1 MFTVNLIGNLGAD
14 AEVQNYNG
22 NKFVSFRLAVTRSYT
37 KADGTPVEETTWASC
52 SLRGDGGS
60 LLQYLVRGRKVYV
73 HGDASLR
80 VYSSRTV
87 RAMVAGL
94 NVNVTAVELLNSSD
108 ENAVPRQLV
117 TSDGTLLDVS
127 RWYLVDKTMVT
138 DGVLMDRRGRHYD
151 VDDKGWVTPHVDNVQ
166 STDNGE
172 VQ

>member
-22 NKFVSFRLAVTRSYT
+22 NKFVSFRVAVTRSYT

-52 SLRGDGGS
+52 SLHGDGGS

-80 VYSSRTV
+80 VYSSRTL
-87 RAMVAGL
+87 RTMVAGL
-94 NVNVTAVELLNSSD
+94 NVNVTSVELLNSSD

-117 TSDGTLLDVS
+117 TSDGALLDVS
-127 RWYLVDKTMVT
+127 RLYLVDKSMVT
-138 DGVLMDRRGRHYD
+138 DGVLMDRRGRRFD
-151 VDDKGWVTPHVDNVQ
+151 VDKKGWVTPHVDVNDT
-166 STDNGE
+166 SENGE

>member
-60 LLQYLVRGRKVYV
+60 LLQYLVRGRKVY
-73 HGDASLR
+73 GDASLR

-87 RAMVAGL
+87 RAKVAGL

-108 ENAVPRQLV
+108 DYAVPRQLV

-127 RWYLVDKTMVT
+127 RWYQVDKTMVT

>member
-22 NKFVSFRLAVTRSYT
+22 NKFVSFRIAVTRSYT

-87 RAMVAGL
+87 HAMVAGL
-94 NVNVTAVELLNSSD
+94 NVNVTTVELLNSSD
-108 ENAVPRQLV
+108 DNAVPRQLV
-117 TSDGTLLDVS
+117 TSDGAMVDVT
-127 RWYLVDKTMVT
+127 RMYLVDKSMVT
-138 DGVLMDRRGRHYD
+138 DGVLLDRRGRHYD
-151 VDDKGWVTPHVDNVQ
+151 VDKKGWVTLHVDNVQ

>member
-22 NKFVSFRLAVTRSYT
+22 NKFVSFRVAVTRSFT
-37 KADGTPVEETTWASC
+37 KADGTPVDETTWASC

-87 RAMVAGL
+87 HAMVAGL

-108 ENAVPRQLV
+108 DYAVPRQLV

-127 RWYLVDKTMVT
+127 RFYLVDKTMIT
-138 DGVLMDRRGRHYD
+138 DGALMDKRGRRFD
-151 VDDKGWVTPHVDNVQ
+151 VDENGWVTPHVDFNQ
-166 STDNGE
+166 NDNNGE
-172 VQ
+172 V